1 MDPKPDSPA
10 AQDANDLMAEETS
23 PWIPV
28 GAAHLLFWVAL
39 IWPFIASLLLS
50 QVLPRLGPA
59 APVLAW
65 TFTVVH
71 WALGGGA
78 ILLGFRGEQT
88 EKPNSLRRDAFLAA
102 IAIWLIQAA
111 IGLAFQFHRVQVG
124 DILFIYM
131 RIRPFVSP
139 VVAAVPLLMLMASR
153 EPQSGGTFDASVAA
167 LAVLG
172 GLGFLGPL
180 LLACGALI
188 GGHPLLAVAW
198 DALGRPPEALRG
210 EWFDGGDGALNGRRF
225 GQLALAFALGAPFMA
240 VVMAVSGA
248 LSRGG
253 FDATTQW
260 IRPLAAWLS
269 SLPLALATFRMTD
282 RGAAGQGRGMA
293 IAALVLFG
301 LLLLPV
307 LLLMVFLALLATHAL
322 R

>member
-1 MDPKPDSPA
+1 MDPKPDSPE
-10 AQDANDLMAEETS
+10 AQDAQALPAEGPS

-39 IWPFIASLLLS
+39 IWPFIANLVLS
-50 QVLPRLGPA
+50 QVIPRLGPA

-65 TFTVVH
+65 AFTVVH
-71 WALGGGA
+71 WALGGSA
-78 ILLGFRGEQT
+78 ILLGFKSERT

-102 IAIWLIQAA
+102 IAIWLVQAA

-124 DILFIYM
+124 DLLFIYL
-131 RIRPFVSP
+131 RVRPLVSP
-139 VVAAVPLLMLMASR
+139 VVAAVPIVMLLASR
-153 EPQSGGTFDASVAA
+153 EPQSGGSFDAAVAA
-167 LAVLG
+167 LAMLG

-180 LLACGALI
+180 LLAFGALI

-198 DALGRPPEALRG
+198 DALGRPSEALQG
-210 EWFDGGDGALNGRRF
+210 EWFDGGDEALNGRKL

-248 LSRGG
+248 FRRNG

-269 SLPLALATFRMTD
+269 SLPLALATFRTTA
-282 RGAAGQGRGMA
+282 RGAINGGRGMA

-307 LLLMVFLALLATHAL
+307 LLLAVFLALLAAHAI